1 MPQVSRLEP
10 QAHSSTPTSSTGTNG
25 DHDKRDA
32 DAKMNELS
40 TNKTVV
46 DGVYLRDA
54 EKGSPP
60 PHLPHSI
67 KDGGLTAWGTVLG
80 T

>member
-1 MPQVSRLEP
+1 MSYVSRLEP
-10 QAHSSTPTSSTGTNG
+10 QTHSSTSASSTGNNG
-25 DHDKRDA
+25 DHDKHDA

-40 TNKTVV
+40 TKKTVV
-46 DGVYLRDA
+46 DGVYIKDV

-60 PHLPHSI
+60 PHPPHSI